1 MLRKTIQSRE
11 CQVPGAQ
18 GNQRAVFGSQ
28 KNQILLII
36 SYNETLSLDKAAI
49 SPYGT
54 VLQTGENI
62 SFFILVLFVRNL
74 Q

>member
-1 MLRKTIQSRE
+1 M
-11 CQVPGAQ
+11 
-18 GNQRAVFGSQ
+18 
-28 KNQILLII
+28 
-36 SYNETLSLDKAAI
+36 DKAAI

-54 VLQTGENI
+54 VLQTGKNI